1 MLFKD
6 VSIYKKVWRL
16 FSLTDMLL
24 WIAYLLFI
32 EQHTYTV
39 HKLNSTNIVYK
50 LSRDQYEVA
59 EKDMLSIKG
68 FVTWVICVVT
78 MRIFKVA

>member
-1 MLFKD
+1 
-6 VSIYKKVWRL
+6 
-16 FSLTDMLL
+16 MLL